1 MQNTL
6 PVLIDTDP
14 GLDDAIALWLALAA
28 PELAPLAVSVTGGNV
43 GLDLTLRN
51 ARAVVGLSGRD
62 VPVHAGADRP
72 LIGRHV
78 EAAHVHGADGLGGVR
93 LPDGPAAADGL
104 AADAIR
110 AFLEAA
116 PAPATLIGLGPVTN
130 LALALAT
137 APGLAPRV
145 GRIVLMSGAV
155 RGGNLTPHAEFNAA
169 SDPEALAIL
178 LGTGIEVTFATLDL
192 TAQARAT
199 PARIAALRAGRG
211 RCLAAAAS
219 LLEAIPPEA
228 AGDPKEGDDAAPPVH
243 DACAVAFVI
252 APGLFESEARAAHV
266 VLEGP
271 ERGRT
276 LFRPPGPGA
285 PANARLLTRIDA
297 DGFFRLLAERLA
309 RLP

>member
-1 MQNTL
+1 MQGAN

-14 GLDDAIALWLALAA
+14 GLDDAIALWLALAS

-72 LIGRHV
+72 LIGRHA

-110 AFLEAA
+110 AFLAAA
-116 PAPATLIGLGPVTN
+116 PAAATLVGLGPATN

-137 APGLAPRV
+137 APALAARV

-155 RGGNLTPHAEFNAA
+155 RGGNITPHAEFNAA
-169 SDPEALAIL
+169 CDPEALAIL
-178 LGTGIEVTFATLDL
+178 LGAGPEVIFATLDL

-199 PARIAALRAGRG
+199 RARIAALRARPG
-211 RCLAAAAS
+211 RCLAAAAAV
-219 LLEAIPPEA
+219 LEAIPREA
-228 AGDPKEGDDAAPPVH
+228 GSEAGGGDAVPVH
-243 DACAVAFVI
+243 DACAVAFVL
-252 APGLFESEARAAHV
+252 APELFESEPRAAHV
-266 VLEGP
+266 VLDGP

-276 LFRPPGPGA
+276 IFLPPGAGS

-297 DGFFRLLAERLA
+297 DGFFRLLAERLG